1 MRTGSSMPCIG
12 SARRFQLTAAV
23 GLIAAGL
30 LAGGAAP
37 TRHKHVPRPVSPG
50 RALDHAPDTAGQ
62 DPPWHPRAEAV
73 PAKPSAAEDT
83 TGEDGAPDAP
93 SDADAD
99 PDAPLLTARVPVS
112 GVIDTALRTSVAR
125 RATDAVDDGC
135 GLIIFHITSDGGYVT
150 DGMEL
155 SRQIQRVGRRART
168 VAFVDARAYSAAA
181 ILAFSCQEIVMTP
194 EASVGAC
201 TPYMATPAG
210 GAVEMEDEVRAKME
224 GTIVERL
231 QTLAEQHGYPKAL
244 LKAMVTMQTVV
255 IEARNQETGEVRYVE
270 EEDLFALGP
279 DWKKGETIVS
289 GDEVLTV
296 GAEEAETYGLA
307 RHVVPRIDRLYDLYP
322 IRDRIEVYPV
332 TWNETLVSWLNSMYF
347 KALLVLIG
355 LLGIYVEMHTPG
367 VGVPGAIGL
376 AAFGLLF
383 TASFLAGRPE
393 WLPVLLFVAG
403 GALLAVELL
412 VTPGF
417 GVLGGLGALLLLGS
431 IILALPPSYMEPG
444 TGGDV
449 DWDALARSLA
459 MTAVVM
465 VVFVI
470 SAMVL
475 ARFLPRMPLLNR
487 LVLSDTTVSDGS
499 SRAAAASQERT
510 ARVGETGRTTTMLR
524 PAGKARIGERL
535 VDVVTDGE
543 FLDAG
548 TDVRVAQ
555 VRGNRIVVA
564 PAPAEDE
571 NEETESA

>member
-1 MRTGSSMPCIG
+1 MPRTG
-12 SARRFQLTAAV
+12 SARRFRLTAAV
-23 GLIAAGL
+23 GLLVLGL
-30 LAGGAAP
+30 LAGLG
-37 TRHKHVPRPVSPG
+37 PRPG
-50 RALDHAPDTAGQ
+50 RSGEAPEEPA
-62 DPPWHPRAEAV
+62 PAEAPAV
-73 PAKPSAAEDT
+73 PEEQASE
-83 TGEDGAPDAP
+83 
-93 SDADAD
+93 AD

-112 GVIDTALRTSVAR
+112 GVIDTALRTSVVR
-125 RATDAVDDGC
+125 RAHDAADDGC

-155 SRQIQRVGRRART
+155 SREIQRVGRRTRT
-168 VAFVDARAYSAAA
+168 LAFVDARAYSAAA

-201 TPYMATPAG
+201 TPYMATPTG
-210 GAVEMEDEVRAKME
+210 GSVEMEDEVRAKME
-224 GTIVERL
+224 GAIVERL
-231 QTLAEQHGYPKAL
+231 QTLAEKHGYPKAL

-255 IEARNQETGEVRYVE
+255 IEARNEETGEVRYVE
-270 EEDLFALGP
+270 EENLFALGP

-296 GAEEAETYGLA
+296 GAEEARTYGIA
-307 RHVVPRIDRLYDLYP
+307 EHVTPRLQGLYDLYP

-332 TWNETLVSWLNSMYF
+332 TWSETLVSWLNNMYF
-347 KALLVLIG
+347 KSLLVLIG

-367 VGVPGAIGL
+367 LGVPGAIGL

-383 TASFLAGRPE
+383 AASFLAGRPE
-393 WLPVLLFVAG
+393 WLPVLFFVSGAG
-403 GALLAVELL
+403 LLAVELF

-417 GVLGGLGALLLLGS
+417 GVLGGAGSLLLLAS
-431 IILALPPSYMEPG
+431 IVLALPPSYMEPG
-444 TGGDV
+444 TGGGV

-459 MTAVVM
+459 VTAIVM
-465 VVFVI
+465 VVFVVA
-470 SAMVL
+470 AMAL
-475 ARFLPRMPLLNR
+475 AHFLPRMPLLNR

-499 SRAAAASQERT
+499 SRAAAASQERA

-524 PAGKARIGERL
+524 PAGKARIGDRL

-548 TDVRVAQ
+548 ADVRVVQ

-564 PAPAEDE
+564 PAPEDE